1 MEEKKPTQDTS
12 ATKLSGGTSS
22 SRKKIVIGAVCAAV
36 AVVAVAAVAIGIGGQ
51 PQQQEPSPSAAQVAG
66 ENAHEVAVLV
76 VAEGAEDA
84 AAPAR
89 CEVLDEEGDAV
100 IAESEVPANEETVI
114 GELPPGGYALRMT
127 GAPVLADGST
137 YELPEGPVE
146 FEVDDGGEVV
156 VTVELERI
164 AADDMTKEQLEA
176 AAAELEESGNADAA
190 SAAREKAAHAPS
202 VVGSG
207 SSVSAEP
214 SDPPVQEA
222 PQGGGSAPSAPSG
235 GSSSGGSSS
244 SGDSSSQP
252 PAHVHDWVAQTEQRW
267 VPNNVWVVDQA
278 AWDEKVA
285 VGSVWHCSCGADF
298 SSSSSLAAHEEEAV
312 LAGDFTHSNWV
323 ETVYETVHHD
333 EVGHY
338 EDQGH
343 YETVTTGYRCSGCG
357 ATK

>member
-22 SRKKIVIGAVCAAV
+22 SRKKIVIAAVCAAV
-36 AVVAVAAVAIGIGGQ
+36 AVVVVAAVAIGIGGQ
-51 PQQQEPSPSAAQVAG
+51 PQQQEPSPSAAQVAE

-89 CEVLDEEGDAV
+89 CEVLDGEGDAV
-100 IAESEVPANEETVI
+100 IAESEVPANEETAI

-176 AAAELEESGNADAA
+176 AAAELEEAGNADAA
-190 SAAREKAAHAPS
+190 SAARDKAAGAPS
-202 VVGSG
+202 VAGSG

-214 SDPPVQEA
+214 TDPPAQEA
-222 PQGGGSAPSAPSG
+222 PQGGGSTPGAPSG

-244 SGDSSSQP
+244 SGNSSSQP

-278 AWDEKVA
+278 AWDEV
-285 VGSVWHCSCGADF
+285 VLGDSYILCSCGATFD
-298 SSSSSLAAHEEEAV
+298 SNAAWSAHSKEAV
-312 LAGDFTHSNWV
+312 LAGDYTHSYSV
-323 ETVYETVHHD
+323 ETEKETIHHD

-343 YETVTTGYRCSGCG
+343 YETVTTGYRCSECG